1 MRASARLLAPAV
13 LALIIPAVAFAQD
26 PPPPPPPAWTGSI
39 GAGLAVTSGNSD
51 TSNIN
56 LSFKTVYDPKAT
68 LVFSAE
74 GLYIRGSND
83 GELNADNAA
92 FGVKL
97 DRRLSDRAYAF
108 VKVQYLRDSFKAIDY
123 FVAPTAGL
131 GYKLVDSDRAKL
143 STDVSVGPSWEKNPD
158 QDVRTN
164 LAISFGEKASY
175 VLSKTATFTQGFGM
189 TVVGDDWADGLYTF
203 TVGLAASV
211 TGRTQ
216 LKFEVVDVYKN
227 KPPTADIQKN
237 DISTLVSVL
246 YKF

>member
-1 MRASARLLAPAV
+1 
-13 LALIIPAVAFAQD
+13 
-26 PPPPPPPAWTGSI
+26 
-39 GAGLAVTSGNSD
+39 
-51 TSNIN
+51 
-56 LSFKTVYDPKAT
+56 
-68 LVFSAE
+68 
-74 GLYIRGSND
+74 
-83 GELNADNAA
+83 
-92 FGVKL
+92 
-97 DRRLSDRAYAF
+97 
-108 VKVQYLRDSFKAIDY
+108 
-123 FVAPTAGL
+123 
-131 GYKLVDSDRAKL
+131 
-143 STDVSVGPSWEKNPD
+143 VSVGPSWEKNPD

-175 VLSKTATFTQGFGM
+175 ALSKTATFTQGFGM